1 MTGSDIA
8 LLVAVL
14 VALIALALYLTMTA
28 GRLDRLHKRIDT
40 AALTVDAH
48 ALRRSSVAQ
57 ELAMSGLLDPASA
70 LLVAQA
76 AHDARAGSE
85 YAVTS
90 AERAVLETDLTR
102 ALEAALSEE
111 DVREVR
117 SDDAGAALLTELQG
131 ACLRLGL
138 SRRFLNDAVRAC
150 RQVRRQRMA
159 RWFHLSGHTGW
170 PLTSDWDDSIP
181 TGLMAATGGAT
192 EVR

>member
-1 MTGSDIA
+1 MTGSEIAFISAAVIAVIA
-8 LLVAVL
+8 LT
-14 VALIALALYLTMTA
+14 LYLTMTA

-85 YAVTS
+85 FAVTS
-90 AERAVLETDLTR
+90 SERAALETDLTR
-102 ALEAALSEE
+102 ALDAALSDE

-117 SDDAGAALLTELQG
+117 SDEVGAALLTELQG

-150 RQVRRQRMA
+150 RQVRRQRMS

-170 PLTSDWDDSIP
+170 PLTSDWDDSMP
-181 TGLMAATGGAT
+181 TGLSGSIGGSN
-192 EVR
+192 ELR

>member
-1 MTGSDIA
+1 MTGSEIA
-8 LLVAVL
+8 LIITVVVAVA
-14 VALIALALYLTMTA
+14 VLALYLTMTA

-57 ELAMSGLLDPASA
+57 ELAMSGLLDLASA

-85 YAVTS
+85 FAVTS
-90 AERAVLETDLTR
+90 PERAALETDLTR

-111 DVREVR
+111 DAREVR
-117 SDDAGAALLTELQG
+117 SGDAGAALLAELQG

-159 RWFHLSGHTGW
+159 RWFHLSGHTVW

-181 TGLMAATGGAT
+181 SGLMAAAGGAT
-192 EVR
+192 ELR

>member
-1 MTGSDIA
+1 MTGSEITLISAAVIA
-8 LLVAVL
+8 V
-14 VALIALALYLTMTA
+14 IALALYLTMTA

-85 YAVTS
+85 FAVTS
-90 AERAVLETDLTR
+90 SERAMLETDLTR
-102 ALEAALSEE
+102 ALDAALSDE

-117 SDDAGAALLTELQG
+117 SDDAGAALLAELQG

-150 RQVRRQRMA
+150 RQVRQQRMA
-159 RWFHLSGHTGW
+159 RWFRLSGHTGW

-181 TGLMAATGGAT
+181 GGLVGSAGGGS
-192 EVR
+192 ELR